1 MIFFKFIFAGIPI
14 NQQHL
19 LYNQN
24 ELIDTMQMKDIPVC
38 SGMTLKL
45 VLGMKGGPI
54 QARRILPSLSDSWF
68 DINDVMQNSK

>member
-1 MIFFKFIFAGIPI
+1 
-14 NQQHL
+14 
-19 LYNQN
+19 
-24 ELIDTMQMKDIPVC
+24 MKDIPVC

-68 DINDVMQNSK
+68 DINDVMQNSKYVFVV